1 MEYKYLKTRREKSTL
16 WVEIK
21 NPPVNFLTVAMLEEL
36 FDLVKQV
43 SRDDSVRVFILTG
56 GLEDIYIMHFS
67 IPELLTLSTD
77 NKKLLLN
84 LFVKSKI
91 TGAIFK
97 YVTTSTNW
105 LMDCFG
111 WYETLML
118 KLAKFMSGY
127 SSSLYLWFIMQ
138 RVYFAI
144 ERLNKITIAA
154 INGNCNGGGTELSA
168 CFDFRLMVGDQGFTL
183 GQPEVLINIVPGGG
197 SSQRLPRLIGRAKA
211 LEFMLRGNQ
220 MNAGEAQRIGLIT
233 GFFDK
238 AEFKKRVQEFA
249 DLMSKRPMTAVDAIK
264 KCVHDG
270 METTLRHGLS
280 IEMEQS
286 LRCLDNKETIEA
298 MQAYINYLDRNVIPA
313 VGKNTTTG
321 DINRIVQETVKHLEE
336 GKLYNLQTLRW
347 RFIKI

>member
-1 MEYKYLKTRREKSTL
+1 MSNGTYFSTRREKSTL
-16 WVEIK
+16 WVEMK

-36 FDLVKQV
+36 FAIVKQAAK
-43 SRDDSVRVFILTG
+43 DDSIRVFILTG
-56 GLEDIYIMHFS
+56 GIEDVYIMHFS
-67 IPELLTLSTD
+67 IPELLTLSAD

-84 LFVKSKI
+84 LFPRTRV
-91 TGAIFK
+91 TGAVLK
-97 YVTTSTNW
+97 YITTHTNW

-118 KLAKFMSGY
+118 KFARIISGY

-168 CFDFRLMVGDQGFTL
+168 CFDFRFMVGDQGFTI
-183 GQPEVLINIVPGGG
+183 GQPEVLINIIPGGG
-197 SSQRLPRLIGRAKA
+197 STQRLPRLIGKAKA

-220 MNAGEAQRIGLIT
+220 WDPREAQRIGLIT
-233 GFFDK
+233 GFFNK
-238 AEFKKRVQEFA
+238 AEFRQNVQEFA

-264 KCVHDG
+264 TCVHNG

-286 LRCLDNKETIEA
+286 IRCLDTDDTMNA
-298 MQAYINYLDRNVIPA
+298 MQAYIRYLDQHVNSINNQ
-313 VGKNTTTG
+313 KITTEEL
-321 DINRIVQETVKHLEE
+321 NRIVQETVKHMEE
-336 GKLYNLQTLRW
+336 GNLYK
-347 RFIKI
+347 FKH

>member
-1 MEYKYLKTRREKSTL
+1 MDYKYLKIQKENDSL
-16 WVEIK
+16 WVEIN

-43 SRDDSVRVFILTG
+43 SKDDSIRVFILTG
-56 GLEDIYIMHFS
+56 GIEDIYIMHFS

-84 LFVKSKI
+84 LFVKSRI
-91 TGAIFK
+91 TGKILK
-97 YVTTSTNW
+97 YVTTNTNW

-118 KLAKFMSGY
+118 KFARMISDY

-168 CFDFRLMVGDQGFTL
+168 CFDFRFMIGDQEFTI

-197 SSQRLPRLIGRAKA
+197 STQRLPRLIGRAKA
-211 LEFMLRGNQ
+211 LELMLRGNQ
-220 MNAGEAQRIGLIT
+220 IDATEAKHLGLIT
-233 GFFDK
+233 GFFNK
-238 AEFKKRVQEFA
+238 AEFKNKVQEFA

-264 KCVHDG
+264 KCVHEG

-280 IEMEQS
+280 IEMEQNI
-286 LRCLDNKETIEA
+286 RCLDTDDTMNA
-298 MQAYINYLDRNVIPA
+298 MHAYIRYLDEHIDTLDRQMI
-313 VGKNTTTG
+313 TTKEL
-321 DINRIVQETVKHLEE
+321 NRIVRETVKNMEE
-336 GKLYNLQTLRW
+336 GKLYT
-347 RFIKI
+347 FKH

>member
-1 MEYKYLKTRREKSTL
+1 MDNWKYFSTRREKSTF

-21 NPPVNFLTVAMLEEL
+21 NPPVNFLTVGMLEEL

-43 SRDDSVRVFILTG
+43 SKDDSVRVFILTG
-56 GLEDIYIMHFS
+56 GLEDVYIMHFS
-67 IPELLTLSTD
+67 IPELLTLATD
-77 NKKLLLN
+77 NKKLLFN
-84 LFVKSKI
+84 LLVKFKI
-91 TGAIFK
+91 TSAVFK
-97 YVTTSTNW
+97 YVTTFTNW

-118 KLAKFMSGY
+118 KIAKGMRGY

-168 CFDFRLMVGDQGFTL
+168 CFDFRLMVGDQSFTI

-220 MNAGEAQRIGLIT
+220 MTVQEAQRIGLIT
-233 GFFDK
+233 GFVDK
-238 AEFKKRVQEFA
+238 AEFKTRVQEFA

-264 KCVHDG
+264 KCVNDG
-270 METTLRHGLS
+270 MNTTLRHGLS
-280 IEMEQS
+280 IEMAQS
-286 LRCLDNKETIEA
+286 IRCLDTEDTANA
-298 MQAYINYLDRNVIPA
+298 MQAYIKYLEKNVYSLDNA
-313 VGKNTTTG
+313 KTKGK
-321 DINRIVQETVKHLEE
+321 DINKIVKATVRHMEE
-336 GKLYNLQTLRW
+336 GKLYT
-347 RFIKI
+347 FKH

>member
-1 MEYKYLKTRREKSTL
+1 MQYKYIKTRRETSTL
-16 WVEIK
+16 WVEII

-36 FDLVKQV
+36 FDLVKHV

-56 GLEDIYIMHFS
+56 GIEDFYIMHFF
-67 IPELLTLSTD
+67 IPELLTLSKD

-91 TGAIFK
+91 TGSILK
-97 YVTTSTNW
+97 YMTTYTNW
-105 LMDCFG
+105 LMDWFG

-118 KLAKFMSGY
+118 KIAKIVSGY

-138 RVYFAI
+138 RTYFAI

-168 CFDFRLMVGDQGFTL
+168 CFDFRFMVGDQDFTL
-183 GQPEVLINIVPGGG
+183 GQPEVLINIVPGG
-197 SSQRLPRLIGRAKA
+197 SSTQRLPRLVGRAKA
-211 LEFMLRGNQ
+211 LELMLRGNQ
-220 MNAGEAQRIGLIT
+220 LNVQEAKRIGLIT
-233 GFFDK
+233 DYFNK
-238 AEFKKRVQEFA
+238 SEFNTRVQEFA

-280 IEMEQS
+280 IEMEQNI
-286 LRCLDNKETIEA
+286 RCLDTEDTINA
-298 MQAYINYLDRNVIPA
+298 MQTYIRYLDEHVNSMDRQKI
-313 VGKNTTTG
+313 TTG
-321 DINRIVQETVKHLEE
+321 DVNHIVQETVKHMEE
-336 GKLYNLQTLRW
+336 GKLYN
-347 RFIKI
+347 FKH

>member
-1 MEYKYLKTRREKSTL
+1 
-16 WVEIK
+16 
-21 NPPVNFLTVAMLEEL
+21 MLEEL
-36 FDLVKQV
+36 FAIVKQI
-43 SRDDSVRVFILTG
+43 SKDDSIRVFILTG
-56 GLEDIYIMHFS
+56 GIEDVYIMHFS
-67 IPELLTLSTD
+67 IPELFTLATD
-77 NKKLLLN
+77 NKKILLN

-91 TGAIFK
+91 TGAVLK
-97 YVTTSTNW
+97 YITTYTNW
-105 LMDCFG
+105 LMDWFG

-118 KLAKFMSGY
+118 KIAKIMSGY

-138 RVYFAI
+138 RVYFSI

-168 CFDFRLMVGDQGFTL
+168 CFDFRFMVGDQGFTL

-197 SSQRLPRLIGRAKA
+197 STQRLPRLIGRAKA

-220 MNAGEAQRIGLIT
+220 LDVQEARRIGLIT
-233 GFFDK
+233 GFYDK
-238 AEFKKRVQEFA
+238 AEFKTRVQKFA

-286 LRCLDNKETIEA
+286 IRCLDTEDTINA
-298 MQAYINYLDRNVIPA
+298 MKAYISYLEKNVIPTI
-313 VGKNTTTG
+313 GKNTTTK
-321 DINRIVQETVKHLEE
+321 DINKIVQETVKNLEE
-336 GKLYNLQTLRW
+336 GKLYT
-347 RFIKI
+347 FKH

>member
-1 MEYKYLKTRREKSTL
+1 MNYKYLKTRREKSTL
-16 WVEIK
+16 WVEIH

-36 FDLVKQV
+36 FAIVKQA
-43 SRDDSVRVFILTG
+43 SKDDSIRVFILTG
-56 GLEDIYIMHFS
+56 GIEDIYIMHFS
-67 IPELLTLSTD
+67 ISELLTLSTD

-84 LFVKSKI
+84 LFVKARI
-91 TGAIFK
+91 TGAFLK
-97 YVTTSTNW
+97 YITTSTNW

-111 WYETLML
+111 WYEKLML
-118 KLAKFMSGY
+118 KFAKMISGY

-168 CFDFRLMVGDQGFTL
+168 CFDFRFMVGDQGFTL

-197 SSQRLPRLIGRAKA
+197 STQRLPRLIGRAKA

-220 MNAGEAQRIGLIT
+220 IDAKEARHLGLIT
-233 GFFDK
+233 GFFNK
-238 AEFKKRVQEFA
+238 AEFENRVQEFA
-249 DLMSKRPMTAVDAIK
+249 DLMSRRPMTAVDAIK

-286 LRCLDNKETIEA
+286 IRCLDTEDTNNA
-298 MQAYINYLDRNVIPA
+298 MRAYIRYLDDHV
-313 VGKNTTTG
+313 NTIDLQKMTTEEL
-321 DINRIVQETVKHLEE
+321 NKVVQETVKHMEE
-336 GKLYNLQTLRW
+336 GELYK
-347 RFIKI
+347 FKH

>member
-1 MEYKYLKTRREKSTL
+1 MDNWKYFSTRCEKSTL
-16 WVEIK
+16 WVEMK

-36 FDLVKQV
+36 FDIVKQL

-56 GLEDIYIMHFS
+56 GIDDVYIMHFS
-67 IPELLTLSTD
+67 IPELFTLATD

-91 TGAIFK
+91 TGAVLK
-97 YVTTSTNW
+97 YITTYTNW
-105 LMDCFG
+105 LMDWFG

-118 KLAKFMSGY
+118 KIAKIMSGY

-138 RVYFAI
+138 RVYFSI

-168 CFDFRLMVGDQGFTL
+168 CFDFRFMVGDQGFTL

-197 SSQRLPRLIGRAKA
+197 STQRLPRLIGRAKA

-220 MNAGEAQRIGLIT
+220 LDVQEARRIGLIT
-233 GFFDK
+233 GFYDK
-238 AEFKKRVQEFA
+238 AEFKTRVQKFA

-286 LRCLDNKETIEA
+286 IRCLDTEDTINA
-298 MQAYINYLDRNVIPA
+298 MKAYISYLEKNVIPTI
-313 VGKNTTTG
+313 GKNTTTK
-321 DINRIVQETVKHLEE
+321 DINKIVQETVKNLEE
-336 GKLYNLQTLRW
+336 GKLYT
-347 RFIKI
+347 FKH

>member
-1 MEYKYLKTRREKSTL
+1 MEYKYLKTRKENHTL

-43 SRDDSVRVFILTG
+43 SMDDSVRVFILTG
-56 GLEDIYIMHFS
+56 GIEDVYIMHFS
-67 IPELLTLSTD
+67 IPELLTLSKD

-91 TGAIFK
+91 TGAVLK
-97 YVTTSTNW
+97 YVTTSSNR
-105 LMDCFG
+105 LMDYFG
-111 WYETLML
+111 WYETIML
-118 KLAKFMSGY
+118 KLTKIINGY
-127 SSSLYLWFIMQ
+127 SSSLHLWFIMQ
-138 RVYFAI
+138 RTYFAI

-183 GQPEVLINIVPGGG
+183 GQPEVLINIVPGG
-197 SSQRLPRLIGRAKA
+197 SSTQRLPRLIGRAKA
-211 LEFMLRGNQ
+211 LELMLRGNQ
-220 MNAGEAQRIGLIT
+220 LNVQEAQRIGLIT
-233 GFFDK
+233 DSFNK
-238 AEFKKRVQEFA
+238 SEFKTRVQEFA

-286 LRCLDNKETIEA
+286 IRCLDTEDTINA
-298 MQAYINYLDRNVIPA
+298 MQAYIRYLDEHVNSIDREKI
-313 VGKNTTTG
+313 TTE
-321 DINRIVQETVKHLEE
+321 DVNRVVQETVKHLEE
-336 GKLYNLQTLRW
+336 GRLYKFKQG
-347 RFIKI
+347 K

>member
-1 MEYKYLKTRREKSTL
+1 MDNLKYFSTRRERSTL
-16 WVEIK
+16 WVEMK

-36 FDLVKQV
+36 FALAKQV
-43 SRDDSVRVFILTG
+43 SKDDSVRVFILTG
-56 GLEDIYIMHFS
+56 GIEDVYIMHFS

-84 LFVKSKI
+84 LFVRFKL

-105 LMDCFG
+105 LMDYFG

-118 KLAKFMSGY
+118 KIARAMKGY

-138 RVYFAI
+138 RTYFAI

-168 CFDFRLMVGDQGFTL
+168 CFDLRFMVGDQGFTL

-233 GFFDK
+233 DTFNK
-238 AEFKKRVQEFA
+238 SEFKTRVQEFA

-286 LRCLDNKETIEA
+286 IRCLDTEDTINA
-298 MQAYINYLDRNVIPA
+298 MQAYIHYLDEHVTPIDRQ
-313 VGKNTTTG
+313 KLTTE
-321 DINRIVQETVKHLEE
+321 DVNRIVQETVKHMEE
-336 GKLYNLQTLRW
+336 GKLYT
-347 RFIKI
+347 FKH

>member
-1 MEYKYLKTRREKSTL
+1 MNYKYLKTRKKKNTL
-16 WVEIK
+16 WVEIN

-36 FDLVKQV
+36 FAVVKQA
-43 SRDDSVRVFILTG
+43 SKDDSIRVFILTG
-56 GLEDIYIMHFS
+56 GIEDIYIMHFS

-84 LFVKSKI
+84 LFVKARI
-91 TGAIFK
+91 TGAFLK
-97 YVTTSTNW
+97 YITTSTNW

-111 WYETLML
+111 WYEKLML
-118 KLAKFMSGY
+118 KFAKMISSY

-168 CFDFRLMVGDQGFTL
+168 CFDLRFMVGDQGFTL

-197 SSQRLPRLIGRAKA
+197 STQRLPRLIGRAKA

-220 MNAGEAQRIGLIT
+220 IDAKEAKHLGLIT
-233 GFFDK
+233 GFFNK
-238 AEFKKRVQEFA
+238 AGFENRVQEFA
-249 DLMSKRPMTAVDAIK
+249 DLMSRRPMTAVDAIK

-286 LRCLDNKETIEA
+286 IRCLDTEDTNNA
-298 MQAYINYLDRNVIPA
+298 MHAYIRYLDEHVNSIDRQ
-313 VGKNTTTG
+313 KMTTE
-321 DINRIVQETVKHLEE
+321 DVNRIVQETVKNMEE
-336 GKLYNLQTLRW
+336 GNLYTFKHR
-347 RFIKI
+347 

>member
-1 MEYKYLKTRREKSTL
+1 MKIMDYKYLKTRKENYTL
-16 WVEIK
+16 WVEIN

-36 FDLVKQV
+36 FDIVKQV
-43 SRDDSVRVFILTG
+43 SKDDSIRVFILTG
-56 GLEDIYIMHFS
+56 GIEDVYIMHFS

-84 LFVKSKI
+84 LFVKSRI
-91 TGAIFK
+91 TGAILK
-97 YVTTSTNW
+97 YVTTYTNW

-118 KLAKFMSGY
+118 KIAKIMSGY

-168 CFDFRLMVGDQGFTL
+168 CFDFRFMIGDQEFTI

-197 SSQRLPRLIGRAKA
+197 STQRLPRLIGRAKA

-220 MNAGEAQRIGLIT
+220 WNAREAQRVGLIT
-233 GFFDK
+233 EIFNK
-238 AEFKKRVQEFA
+238 NEFKSRVQEFA
-249 DLMSKRPMTAVDAIK
+249 DLMSKRPMAAVDAIK

-280 IEMEQS
+280 IESEQS
-286 LRCLDNKETIEA
+286 IRCLDTEDTINA
-298 MQAYINYLDRNVIPA
+298 MQAYIRYLDEHVNPMNRQKI
-313 VGKNTTTG
+313 TTG
-321 DINRIVQETVKHLEE
+321 DVNHIMQETVKHMEE
-336 GKLYNLQTLRW
+336 GKLYKFKR
-347 RFIKI
+347 

>member
-1 MEYKYLKTRREKSTL
+1 MNNYKYFSTRRENSTL
-16 WVEIK
+16 WVEIN

-36 FDLVKQV
+36 FGLVKQV
-43 SRDDSVRVFILTG
+43 SKDDSIRVFILTG
-56 GLEDIYIMHFS
+56 GIEDIYIMHFS
-67 IPELLTLSTD
+67 IHELLVLTKD
-77 NKKLLLN
+77 NKKILLN
-84 LFVKSKI
+84 LYVK
-91 TGAIFK
+91 TRLTAAFFK

-105 LMDCFG
+105 LMDWFG

-118 KLAKFMSGY
+118 KIAKGISGY
-127 SSSLYLWFIMQ
+127 SSSLYLWFIMH
-138 RVYFAI
+138 RMYMAI

-168 CFDFRLMVGDQGFTL
+168 CFDFRFMIGDQGFTI

-220 MNAGEAQRIGLIT
+220 LDAQEARRIGLIT
-233 GFFDK
+233 GFFNK
-238 AEFKKRVQEFA
+238 AEFKNSVQEFA
-249 DLMSKRPMTAVDAIK
+249 ELMSKRPMMAVDAIK

-298 MQAYINYLDRNVIPA
+298 MQAYISYLDEHINSVDREKI
-313 VGKNTTTG
+313 TT
-321 DINRIVQETVKHLEE
+321 DDVNRIVQETVKHLAE
-336 GKLYNLQTLRW
+336 GQLYK
-347 RFIKI
+347 FKH

>member
-1 MEYKYLKTRREKSTL
+1 MNSWKYFSTRREKSTF
-16 WVEIK
+16 WVEIN
-21 NPPVNFLTVAMLEEL
+21 NPPVNFLTLGMLEEL
-36 FDLVKQV
+36 FAIVKQI
-43 SRDDSVRVFILTG
+43 SKDDSVRVFVLTG
-56 GLEDIYIMHFS
+56 GIEDVYIMHFS
-67 IPELLTLSTD
+67 IPELFTLATD
-77 NKKLLLN
+77 NKRLLLN
-84 LFVKSKI
+84 LFVKSKM
-91 TGAIFK
+91 TGAILK
-97 YVTTSTNW
+97 YITTYTNW

-118 KLAKFMSGY
+118 KIAKIMSGY
-127 SSSLYLWFIMQ
+127 SSSLYLWLIMQ

-168 CFDFRLMVGDQGFTL
+168 CFDFRLMVGDQDFTI

-211 LEFMLRGNQ
+211 LELMLRGNQ
-220 MNAGEAQRIGLIT
+220 INAQEAQRIGLIS
-233 GFFDK
+233 GFADK
-238 AEFKKRVQEFA
+238 AEFKARVQEFA

-286 LRCLDNKETIEA
+286 IRCLDTEDTINA
-298 MQAYINYLDRNVIPA
+298 MKAYIKYLEENVYA
-313 VGKNTTTG
+313 LDNAKTKGK
-321 DINRIVQETVKHLEE
+321 DINKIVKATVRHMEE
-336 GKLYNLQTLRW
+336 GKLYT
-347 RFIKI
+347 FKH

>member
-21 NPPVNFLTVAMLEEL
+21 NPPVNFLTVTMLEEL
-36 FDLVKQV
+36 FDLVKHV

-56 GLEDIYIMHFS
+56 GIEDVYIMHFS
-67 IPELLTLSTD
+67 IPELLTLSKD

-91 TGAIFK
+91 TGAILK
-97 YVTTSTNW
+97 YFTTYANW
-105 LMDCFG
+105 LMDWFG

-118 KLAKFMSGY
+118 KIAKIMSSY

-138 RVYFAI
+138 RTYFAI

-168 CFDFRLMVGDQGFTL
+168 CFDFRLMVDDQDFTL
-183 GQPEVLINIVPGGG
+183 GQPEVLVNIVPGGG
-197 SSQRLPRLIGRAKA
+197 STQRLPRLIGRAKA
-211 LEFMLRGNQ
+211 LELMLRGNQ
-220 MNAGEAQRIGLIT
+220 LNVQEAQRIGLIT
-233 GFFDK
+233 DSFNK
-238 AEFKKRVQEFA
+238 SEFKTRVQEFA
-249 DLMSKRPMTAVDAIK
+249 DLMSKRPISSVDAIK

-280 IEMEQS
+280 IESEQS
-286 LRCLDNKETIEA
+286 IRCLDNEDTINA
-298 MQAYINYLDRNVIPA
+298 MQAYIRYLDEHINPIDRQKI
-313 VGKNTTTG
+313 TTE
-321 DINRIVQETVKHLEE
+321 DLNHIVQETVKHMGE
-336 GKLYNLQTLRW
+336 GKLYK
-347 RFIKI
+347 FKH

>member
-1 MEYKYLKTRREKSTL
+1 MEYKYLKTRKENHTL

-43 SRDDSVRVFILTG
+43 SMDDSVRVFILTG
-56 GLEDIYIMHFS
+56 GIEDVYIMHFS
-67 IPELLTLSTD
+67 IPELLTLSKD

-91 TGAIFK
+91 TGAVLK
-97 YVTTSTNW
+97 YVTTSSNR
-105 LMDCFG
+105 LMDYFG
-111 WYETLML
+111 WYETIML
-118 KLAKFMSGY
+118 KLTKIINGY
-127 SSSLYLWFIMQ
+127 SSSLHLWFIMQ
-138 RVYFAI
+138 RTYFAI

-183 GQPEVLINIVPGGG
+183 GQPEVLINIVPGG
-197 SSQRLPRLIGRAKA
+197 SSTQRLPRLIGRAKA
-211 LEFMLRGNQ
+211 LELMLRGNQ
-220 MNAGEAQRIGLIT
+220 LNAQEAQRIGLIT
-233 GFFDK
+233 DSFNK
-238 AEFKKRVQEFA
+238 SEFKTRVQEFA

-286 LRCLDNKETIEA
+286 IRCLDTEDTINA
-298 MQAYINYLDRNVIPA
+298 MQAYIRYLDEHVNSIDREKI
-313 VGKNTTTG
+313 TTE
-321 DINRIVQETVKHLEE
+321 DVNRVVQETVKHLEE
-336 GKLYNLQTLRW
+336 GRLYKFKQG
-347 RFIKI
+347 K

>member
-1 MEYKYLKTRREKSTL
+1 
-16 WVEIK
+16 
-21 NPPVNFLTVAMLEEL
+21 
-36 FDLVKQV
+36 
-43 SRDDSVRVFILTG
+43 
-56 GLEDIYIMHFS
+56 
-67 IPELLTLSTD
+67 
-77 NKKLLLN
+77 
-84 LFVKSKI
+84 
-91 TGAIFK
+91 
-97 YVTTSTNW
+97 
-105 LMDCFG
+105 
-111 WYETLML
+111 
-118 KLAKFMSGY
+118 MSGY

-168 CFDFRLMVGDQGFTL
+168 CFDFRFMVGDKGFTL

-220 MNAGEAQRIGLIT
+220 LDTQEAKRIGLIT
-233 GFFDK
+233 EFFNK
-238 AEFKKRVQEFA
+238 EEFKTRVQEFA

-286 LRCLDNKETIEA
+286 IRCLDTEDTINA
-298 MQAYINYLDRNVIPA
+298 MQAYIRYLDEHVNS
-313 VGKNTTTG
+313 
-321 DINRIVQETVKHLEE
+321 INRQKLTTEELNKVVQETVKHMEE
-336 GKLYNLQTLRW
+336 GKLYN
-347 RFIKI
+347 FKH

>member
-1 MEYKYLKTRREKSTL
+1 MDNWKYFSTSRVNSTL
-16 WVEIK
+16 WVEMK

-36 FDLVKQV
+36 FDIVKQV

-67 IPELLTLSTD
+67 IPELFTLAND
-77 NKKLLLN
+77 NKKILLN
-84 LFVKSKI
+84 LFVKSRI
-91 TGAIFK
+91 TGAILK
-97 YVTTSTNW
+97 YVTTYTNW
-105 LMDCFG
+105 LMDWFG

-118 KLAKFMSGY
+118 KIAKIMSGY

-168 CFDFRLMVGDQGFTL
+168 CFDMRLMVGDQGFTI

-220 MNAGEAQRIGLIT
+220 LDAQEARRIGLIT
-233 GFFDK
+233 GFYDK
-238 AEFKKRVQEFA
+238 VEFKTRVQEFA
-249 DLMSKRPMTAVDAIK
+249 DLMSKRPMMAVDAIK

-286 LRCLDNKETIEA
+286 IRCLDTEDTINA
-298 MQAYINYLDRNVIPA
+298 MKAYISYLEKNVIPTI
-313 VGKNTTTG
+313 GKNTTTK
-321 DINRIVQETVKHLEE
+321 DINKIVQETVKNLEE
-336 GKLYNLQTLRW
+336 GKLYT
-347 RFIKI
+347 FKH